1 MKNMLLTFMA
11 AVIIVTCTL
20 EKTRPRLNVNSTA
33 NKQDT
38 SKVRSQASPDF
49 WPADP
54 SFEILP

>member
-11 AVIIVTCTL
+11 AVIVVTCTL
-20 EKTRPRLNVNSTA
+20 EKTRPRLKVNSTA

-38 SKVRSQASPDF
+38 SKVRSQASAYF
-49 WPADP
+49 WLADP

>member
-11 AVIIVTCTL
+11 AVIVVTCTL
-20 EKTRPRLNVNSTA
+20 EKTKPGLKVYSSA

-38 SKVRSQASPDF
+38 SKIRSQARPDF